1 VRHSSPHIIRVIK
14 SVRQRLAGHVARI
27 VGGRCVQGYGLE
39 SLERR
44 GHLEV
49 LGVDRRI
56 IVEWI
61 DLA

>member
-1 VRHSSPHIIRVIK
+1 VRHSSPNVIRVIK
-14 SVRQRLAGHVARI
+14 SVRQRLAGHVARM
-27 VGGRCVQGYGLE
+27 GGRCIQGYGVEGLG
-39 SLERR
+39 LR

-61 DLA
+61 DLP